1 MNIKKV
7 VKLLIRMM
15 RYNNIILIQ
24 EQRKNDNTKI
34 NK

>member
-1 MNIKKV
+1 MKIKKA

-24 EQRKNDNTKI
+24 GQRKNDNTKI